1 MGVAFGRHATPA
13 DEDAPNFSNS
23 YKYLLRSGCY
33 FGNHFMLGDERFETS
48 QPECF
53 LFGENKDLNFLC
65 RKPVT
70 YPYVYQSSSEPYQ
83 ALHCMVIVRRESL
96 KFVKAQSNPDSGSD
110 DSSNSCR
117 YHIEF
122 VLDCDAPCTMVI
134 YYFATETI
142 TSDGFLYSTKRP
154 ELTSKPYQFD
164 TGANQVFC
172 DFDHVFDPSLFK
184 ASELLYDQDK
194 ETIPI
199 VIHCFTRPHSSSEM
213 PQHHSTIAV
222 AERSGDSNGFTLKPI
237 KQKFYVDNVCYL
249 LQEVYG
255 LENKGI
261 SNVSASGG
269 QEGSSGDSREE
280 CGAECVVCMS
290 EWRDTLI
297 LPCRHLCIC
306 STCAQSLRY
315 KVNNCPICRAPFRAL
330 LQVKTVKSSRMP
342 PIACAS
348 AAESSLTYEPTP
360 NFNKYE
366 LVPLI
371 EALNGPIVPSGT
383 QCLSLAAQNASIVRG
398 SSPSAAPRKQ
408 NAKKTGRP
416 TSLEVQE
423 VLTPEHIV
431 MRVFELSDK
440 PKCLDEDKNSAQ
452 STSSLY
458 HTSL

>member
-13 DEDAPNFSNS
+13 DEDQSNFSNS
-23 YKYLLRSGCY
+23 YKYLLKSGSY
-33 FGNHFMLGDERFETS
+33 FGTHFMLGDERFETP

-65 RKPVT
+65 RKPVA

-83 ALHCMVIVRRESL
+83 ALHCLVIVRRESL
-96 KFVKAQSNPDSGSD
+96 KFVKAQTSPAD
-110 DSSNSCR
+110 DSANSCR

-122 VLDCDAPCTMVI
+122 ILDCDAPCTMII
-134 YYFATETI
+134 YYFATETV
-142 TSDGFLYSTKRP
+142 TSDGFFYSTKRP
-154 ELTSKPYQFD
+154 ELTSKPYRFD

-172 DFDHVFDPSLFK
+172 DFDHVFDPSSFK
-184 ASELLYDQDK
+184 PSELLYDQDK
-194 ETIPI
+194 EIIPI
-199 VIHCFTRPHSSSEM
+199 VIHCFTQPRCSSET
-213 PQHHSTIAV
+213 PQYHSTIAV
-222 AERSGDSNGFTLKPI
+222 AERTGDSNGFTLKPI

-261 SNVSASGG
+261 SAIGASG
-269 QEGSSGDSREE
+269 QEGSSSDSREE
-280 CGAECVVCMS
+280 YGAECVVCMS

-306 STCAQSLRY
+306 SACAQSLRY

-330 LQVKTVKSSRMP
+330 LQVKTVKSLV
-342 PIACAS
+342 ACAS
-348 AAESSLTYEPTP
+348 AAESSLTYESSS

-371 EALNGPIVPSGT
+371 EALNGPMVPSGMQSLSVGA
-383 QCLSLAAQNASIVRG
+383 QCASSARS
-398 SSPSAAPRKQ
+398 SSPPAAPRRQ
-408 NAKKTGRP
+408 NAKKAGRP

-423 VLTPEHIV
+423 VLTPEHII
-431 MRVFELSDK
+431 MRVFELNDK
-440 PKCLDEDKNSAQ
+440 PKCPDEDKSSAQ
-452 STSSLY
+452 PTSSLY